1 MTEAIRKGGR
11 FSSLRTLQGQI
22 KEDVLPEQSY
32 EEDLISEDIQNPLA
46 KITSQ
51 LNLKQEIEQPAIK
64 SGPGRPRGRRSNPDY
79 TQISAYIPLDLLL
92 EIQSELDQERRA
104 QRKRSGMYVSE
115 LVEKVLTDWLKQ
127 RKAEKSK

>member
-64 SGPGRPRGRRSNPDY
+64 SGSGRPRGRRSNPDY